1 MCYFQGVLL
10 KLMGSQKKGGP
21 RQLPHSPHS
30 IFTLSPTSGVLKKK
44 GHHSESSSDLSIFVP
59 KFSDLPITGAI
70 TNNHNFF
77 QKLRG
82 TTGIF
87 KVSWHKAQNANL
99 FRDPKISLG
108 DPVWGRDS

>member
-59 KFSDLPITGAI
+59 KFSDLPTTGAI
-70 TNNHNFF
+70 IIIFSKSSVALLGF
-77 QKLRG
+77 SKFRG
-82 TTGIF
+82 T
-87 KVSWHKAQNANL
+87 KHNANL

-108 DPVWGRDS
+108 DPVWGLDS